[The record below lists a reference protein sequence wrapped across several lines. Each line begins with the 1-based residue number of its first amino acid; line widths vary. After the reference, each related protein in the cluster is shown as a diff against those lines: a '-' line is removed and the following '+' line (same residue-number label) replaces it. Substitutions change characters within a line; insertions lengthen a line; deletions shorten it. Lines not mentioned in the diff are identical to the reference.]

1 MQKRQVDF
9 SLILDKRVL
18 MAPKRASN
26 SVPKNIQVM
35 LAQNI
40 KITASNDKIGIK
52 KSFVQNCANIAPP
65 VISIFQR
72 HNVSGIEDTKL
83 ILNCTLTIDHLFTV
97 ITQCYAIQINIR

>member
-1 MQKRQVDF
+1 
-9 SLILDKRVL
+9 

-26 SVPKNIQVM
+26 SVTKNVQVM

-65 VISIFQR
+65 VINR